1 MTDFGRR
8 REGDILARLPCRR
21 MAAGAVLAYHRA
33 LLSRA
38 AFLGPLTAEDLTGLL
53 AAYMAS
59 DTAGVDEVPD
69 SCRAAAGSLLRMS
82 RRRDPLG
89 RLLAWPLEPHL
100 GRSVDRRVL
109 VPLFLAVEGLVGE
122 PMAECRLLCG
132 ERLDS
137 LVAALGPAEGWA
149 ALPDDEAAARA
160 GRHCLARLAEAAPPD
175 VERLSDRL
183 ASAVGLAVPPRLF
196 GPDVARFVLAGWFGP
211 ECRVEWGEPPV
222 AVEALRDQLSAD
234 R

>member
-82 RRRDPLG
+82 RRR
-89 RLLAWPLEPHL
+89 
-100 GRSVDRRVL
+100 
-109 VPLFLAVEGLVGE
+109 
-122 PMAECRLLCG
+122 ECRLLCG